1 MKKVQEYFWQSPGVS
16 RINVIRQSNQKAGF
30 FSKSFLPDFA
40 YLQGYLK
47 DLENSTTQDTPLPV
61 FTILSYV
68 NSNLALRTDPH
79 PPTQHAPEGW
89 SYITVAKTLRSG

>member
-30 FSKSFLPDFA
+30 FYKSFLPNFA

-47 DLENSTTQDTPLPV
+47 DLENSTTQDSALAV
-61 FTILSYV
+61 FNKVCYA
-68 NSNLALRTDPH
+68 NSNLALSTDPH
-79 PPTQHAPEGW
+79 PPKQHASAGW
-89 SYITVAKTLRSG
+89 SYIAVAKTLRSG